1 MCYTCGT
8 HRTFCTTHNVNTLP
22 VWYTPMTHAR
32 LIAPSRTYY
41 ILPWY
46 IKHFFLCLNLLYL
59 MLSDATP
66 LFVYLVVHVLLPT
79 YYSTTLLTTCAHT
92 VVLQNQLG
100 CSETS
105 IVFCACV
112 FDQDCSLS
120 SYTHTRRLY

>member
-1 MCYTCGT
+1 
-8 HRTFCTTHNVNTLP
+8 
-22 VWYTPMTHAR
+22 
-32 LIAPSRTYY
+32 
-41 ILPWY
+41 
-46 IKHFFLCLNLLYL
+46 

-66 LFVYLVVHVLLPT
+66 LFVYLVVHVLYYTLL
-79 YYSTTLLTTCAHT
+79 YYSADDCAHT

-105 IVFCACV
+105 IVFGACV